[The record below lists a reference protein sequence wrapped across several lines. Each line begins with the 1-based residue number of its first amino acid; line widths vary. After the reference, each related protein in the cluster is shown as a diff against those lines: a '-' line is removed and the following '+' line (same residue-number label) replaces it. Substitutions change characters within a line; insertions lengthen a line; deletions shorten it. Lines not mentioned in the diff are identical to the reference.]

1 MSAQTQSAAHA
12 SSPARLVLTLS
23 ITTRYGLPPS
33 LFPHSLLTPACPE
46 PRRELRRVRSPL
58 RDRNASLV
66 FPTTSSLFCEN
77 TGMPSRAFFLATRH
91 SPLVYPE
98 PRRATIFF
106 RIRTYRRTPRFTVFW
121 PKLPVRKL
129 SRINTYKKSRCN
141 PFRSNTYKKQGGGGV
156 IVLASLPSS
165 IDRQLLRR
173 SFHQRFRF
181 VPTLFRFDASPT
193 HAIIL
198 PIHGE
203 PLYLSGFVP
212 NPSVIF
218 RGDSCPPNCV
228 IFSLCPTTSSSN

>member
-77 TGMPSRAFFLATRH
+77 TGMPSRAFFQLFDLELCGFASRN
-91 SPLVYPE
+91 P
-98 PRRATIFF
+98 F